1 MKNLM
6 LCVKFLVSNYV
17 PKWCACK
24 QHVRIT
30 EGPKHLHNQT
40 KLLKVVKEPVLSIAK
55 KNVAQNAYW
64 AHPEVLLVAM
74 LADNS
79 KSIRNKAVEKILSLR
94 GDSDFGD
101 NQPRLY
107 EVPQLKFN
115 ANCYTDMIDWK
126 QEKIYEPVLTVKMSK
141 EELLALKDSPLNLPR
156 YPSNTQSVE
165 RLVKQTSRAASSVA
179 GFDARDGFLRA
190 SATSRMLLPKFE
202 SKKDFE
208 NNFV

>member
-1 MKNLM
+1 MW
-6 LCVKFLVSNYV
+6 F
-17 PKWCACK
+17 ACK

-79 KSIRNKAVEKILSLR
+79 KSIRTKAVEKILSLR

-101 NQPRLY
+101 DQPRLY

-179 GFDARDGFLRA
+179 GFDARDRFL
-190 SATSRMLLPKFE
+190 
-202 SKKDFE
+202 
-208 NNFV
+208 